1 MVGYEVEKA
10 ARAVERRGVAAI
22 AILEGRA
29 MRDERWEGESI
40 GWRRVDKRGGGGRRG
55 GRKKRRRNRK
65 LEVDA
70 QSHVVGRGVERR
82 AGAAGTY
89 PLIVNC
95 GVGLSPGR
103 YHK

>member
-40 GWRRVDKRGGGGRRG
+40 GWRRVDKRGGGGEEEAGDEADERSGGETGSSRLTLKVMWLAVELKG
-55 GRKKRRRNRK
+55 GRELQVRT
-65 LEVDA
+65 
-70 QSHVVGRGVERR
+70 H
-82 AGAAGTY
+82 
-89 PLIVNC
+89 
-95 GVGLSPGR
+95 LS
-103 YHK
+103 

>member
-1 MVGYEVEKA
+1 MAGGEVEKAA
-10 ARAVERRGVAAI
+10 ARAVERRVVAAI

-40 GWRRVDKRGGGGRRG
+40 GWRGVDKGGGGGGGGRRD

-82 AGAAGTY
+82 QELQV
-89 PLIVNC
+89 P
-95 GVGLSPGR
+95 
-103 YHK
+103 